1 MRTIRFVPLFIVGL
15 AAFMVGRVPP
25 AVAQPAPVAPCAAIM
40 PATWLTTAPAL
51 ATNMTRMVAP
61 RVLEPNNWD
70 EAALQGCHDL
80 KSLITPGNY
89 KLLGFEHLSDAS
101 LAEIAIPFEVY
112 TIGLHAL
119 RKYNPEDSVTL
130 LVKKS
135 DSRLYPVLINRI
147 VRSSL
152 VVSLDKGTPVTT
164 GWGLTKLIG
173 LVTDPD
179 LNKAPTDFIVWIPA
193 LNLHFLGDPSND
205 TLMLTP
211 LATRD
216 LYGLKKGT
224 PISAAV
230 VFALLAQQARAHDD
244 NTPG

>member
-1 MRTIRFVPLFIVGL
+1 
-15 AAFMVGRVPP
+15 MVGRVPP

-40 PATWLTTAPAL
+40 PATWLSTAPEL

-61 RVLEPNNWD
+61 RVLAPNNWD

-80 KSLITPGNY
+80 KSLITIGNS
-89 KLLGFEHLSDAS
+89 KLLGFDNPEDAS
-101 LAEIAIPFEVY
+101 LVEIGEPFKVY
-112 TIGLHAL
+112 TVGLDTL
-119 RKYNPEDSVTL
+119 RAYRPGD
-130 LVKKS
+130 LVVPMVKRI
-135 DSRLYPVLINRI
+135 DSRLYPVLINGK

-173 LVTDPD
+173 LVTDY
-179 LNKAPTDFIVWIPA
+179 NKSREDFILWIPA
-193 LNLHFLGDPSND
+193 LNLHFLGDHPD
-205 TLMLTP
+205 EETLMLTP

-216 LYGLKKGT
+216 LYGLKKGM
-224 PISAAV
+224 PVLAAV